1 MGQKQSKRVSSTSS
15 ASLLTTYIS
24 SPSSIS
30 SPSNPT
36 SPTSPISPD
45 TLLSEI
51 SIPAIPRQLTRI
63 SEILDPRDI
72 LREQTY
78 LDSPSRIRSS
88 SQPLTS
94 PNAPK
99 GGIVHSPSGNALG
112 AEEFIAHPSRPL
124 AMWERQERVL
134 QATREGLER
143 FEAEKWEQPKTRRE
157 AEGEGRGDGG
167 FVDFD
172 HDRRDRSGWAL

>member
-1 MGQKQSKRVSSTSS
+1 MGQTQSKRVSSTST

-24 SPSSIS
+24 SPSSVN

-36 SPTSPISPD
+36 SPASPTSRD
-45 TLLSEI
+45 TPLSDI
-51 SIPAIPRQLTRI
+51 TNPAVPRQLTRI

-72 LREQTY
+72 IREQTY
-78 LDSPSRIRSS
+78 LDSPSRTRSS
-88 SQPLTS
+88 SQPLVSLTG
-94 PNAPK
+94 PR

-134 QATREGLER
+134 QATREGMER
-143 FEAEKWEQPKTRRE
+143 FEAESRAGMRSRIGTNKEEKGGGKRGGRRSWCC
-157 AEGEGRGDGG
+157 G
-167 FVDFD
+167 
-172 HDRRDRSGWAL
+172 L